1 MNRNIDS
8 NMVDHELPMR
18 RLPFVTFLFFAMAFS
33 VPQGLLSR
41 QPDEKKAKP
50 DLIPLPKKIPAPKD
64 NPISEEKVWLGKLL
78 FFDPRLSGD
87 NKTSCATCHDPKKAW
102 GDGLA
107 RARAGKRELARN
119 SQTCLNVAFLPN
131 LFWDGR
137 AKMLEEQALIPIQ
150 SAEEMNQRLDE
161 LISELKAVPD
171 YRRRFYEVFES
182 KITANGIAKAL
193 ATFQRT
199 LVTGPSRVD
208 RFLAG
213 DEDALSKSERRGLEL
228 FRGGAGCVRCHH
240 GPLLTDGKFHRLGVS
255 FKDKG
260 RGEITGKKEDWYRF
274 RTPSLR
280 NIAET
285 GPYMHN
291 GSLKTLDDVVFFYL
305 RGAPKSGPNGLP
317 IDIEPQSD
325 LSFSASSDLVEFLKA
340 LSGPAPKVKLPK
352 LP

>member
-1 MNRNIDS
+1 MKSLLPSALLLVVVMLVQTGRPRAEETSRKDS
-8 NMVDHELPMR
+8 K
-18 RLPFVTFLFFAMAFS
+18 TA
-33 VPQGLLSR
+33 
-41 QPDEKKAKP
+41 AKQ
-50 DLIPLPKKIPAPKD
+50 DLAPLPKKIPTPKD
-64 NPISEEKVWLGKLL
+64 NPITEEKVRLGKLL
-78 FFDPRLSGD
+78 FFDPRLSGG

-102 GDGLA
+102 GDGFAKGRVGTRVLV
-107 RARAGKRELARN
+107 RN
-119 SQTCLNVAFLPN
+119 SQTCLNVALLPN

-137 AKMLEEQALIPIQ
+137 AKTLEEQALIPIQ
-150 SAEEMNQRLDE
+150 SAEEMDQKIEE
-161 LISELKAVPD
+161 LIAELKAVPD
-171 YRRRFYEVFES
+171 YRRRFNEVFES
-182 KITANGIAKAL
+182 EITADGVAKAL

-213 DEDALSKSERRGLEL
+213 DEDALSESERRGLEL
-228 FRGGAGCVRCHH
+228 FRGEAGCVRCHH

-260 RGEITGKKEDWYRF
+260 RGGITGKKEDLYRF

-305 RGAPKSGPNGLP
+305 RGAPTSGPNGLP
-317 IDIEPQSD
+317 IDIETQSD
-325 LSFSASSDLVEFLKA
+325 LSFSASSDLVDFLKA
-340 LSGPAPKVKLPK
+340 LSGPAPQVKAPTLP
-352 LP
+352 

>member
-1 MNRNIDS
+1 MD
-8 NMVDHELPMR
+8 
-18 RLPFVTFLFFAMAFS
+18 
-33 VPQGLLSR
+33 G
-41 QPDEKKAKP
+41 
-50 DLIPLPKKIPAPKD
+50 DLAPLPKKIPTPKD
-64 NPISEEKVWLGKLL
+64 NPITEEKVRLGKLL

-87 NKTSCATCHDPKKAW
+87 NKTSCATCHDPKNAW

-107 RARAGKRELARN
+107 KGRVGTRVLARN

-137 AKMLEEQALIPIQ
+137 AKTLEEQALIPIQ
-150 SAEEMNQRLDE
+150 SAEEMDQKIDE
-161 LISELKAVPD
+161 LIAELKAVPD

-182 KITANGIAKAL
+182 EITVDGIAKAL

-213 DEDALSKSERRGLEL
+213 DEDALSESERRGLEL
-228 FRGGAGCVRCHH
+228 FRGEAGCVRCHH

-260 RGEITGKKEDWYRF
+260 RGGITGKKEDLFRF

-291 GSLKTLDDVVFFYL
+291 GSMKTLDDVVFFYL
-305 RGAPKSGPNGLP
+305 RGAPTSGPNGLP
-317 IDIEPQSD
+317 IDIETQSD
-325 LSFSASSDLVEFLKA
+325 LSFSASSDLVDFLKA
-340 LSGPAPKVKLPK
+340 LSGPAAKVKPPK

>member
-1 MNRNIDS
+1 MKSWIPS
-8 NMVDHELPMR
+8 AL
-18 RLPFVTFLFFAMAFS
+18 LFVMAAL
-33 VPQGLLSR
+33 VLTR
-41 QPDEKKAKP
+41 QPRAEETSGKDSKTAAKQE
-50 DLIPLPKKIPAPKD
+50 LVPLPKKIPTPKE
-64 NPISEEKVWLGKLL
+64 NPITEEKVRLGKLL

-107 RARAGKRELARN
+107 KARVGKRELARN

-137 AKMLEEQALIPIQ
+137 AKTLEEQALIPIQ
-150 SAEEMNQRLDE
+150 SAQEMDQKLDE
-161 LISELKAVPD
+161 LIAELKAVPD
-171 YRRRFYEVFES
+171 YRRRFDEVFES
-182 KITANGIAKAL
+182 EITADGIAKAL

-208 RFLAG
+208 QFLAG
-213 DEDALSKSERRGLEL
+213 DEDALSESERRGLEL
-228 FRGGAGCVRCHH
+228 FRGEAGCVRCHH

-255 FKDKG
+255 FKDQG
-260 RGEITGKKEDWYRF
+260 RGGITGKKEDLYRF

-291 GSLKTLDDVVFFYL
+291 GSMKTLDDVVFFYL
-305 RGAPKSGPNGLP
+305 RGAPASGPNGLP
-317 IDIEPQSD
+317 IDIETQSD
-325 LSFSASSDLVEFLKA
+325 LSFSASSDLVDFLKA
-340 LSGPAPKVKLPK
+340 LSGAVPKVKPPK